1 MVWQPVSKLS
11 TWGAV
16 GGCGAASDR
25 PGVQEDARIQA
36 EAENDEER
44 KMREYRAQLDAERA
58 SRLARGT
65 NHAPEKSDKKSEQD
79 VPVASGVWAFR
90 RLKQLHND
98 LYALVQRSCLLA
110 MANEKSSGDLV
121 LPFQRSPG
129 GSWAGSLEDQYR
141 LL

>member
-1 MVWQPVSKLS
+1 M
-11 TWGAV
+11 
-16 GGCGAASDR
+16 
-25 PGVQEDARIQA
+25 QEDARLQA

-79 VPVASGVWAFR
+79 APFASGVWSSRGVPTTETAT
-90 RLKQLHND
+90 LNLH
-98 LYALVQRSCLLA
+98 ALVTLSCILA
-110 MANEKSSGDLV
+110 TANENSFGVVV
-121 LPFQRSPG
+121 LRFQRSPEN
-129 GSWAGSLEDQYR
+129 SWAGSLEDQYR